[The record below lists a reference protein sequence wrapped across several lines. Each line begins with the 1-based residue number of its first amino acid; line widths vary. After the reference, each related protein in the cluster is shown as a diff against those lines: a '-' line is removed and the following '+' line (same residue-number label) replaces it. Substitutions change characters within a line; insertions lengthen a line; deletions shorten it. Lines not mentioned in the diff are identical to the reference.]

1 MSEVLTA
8 PPTEAVQE
16 AERKSQDQRKEILA
30 RLVTGQVAD
39 GARVESQSD
48 YQAVLVRGHRLNNT
62 LHLIL
67 TVVTFGLW
75 GLVWL
80 AVALIGG
87 EKRSVASVDE
97 WGNSSI
103 QRL

>member
-1 MSEVLTA
+1 MDVVA
-8 PPTEAVQE
+8 PPIEPEAASVKKSPD
-16 AERKSQDQRKEILA
+16 ERKELLA
-30 RLVTGQVAD
+30 RLVTAQVAD

-67 TVVTFGLW
+67 TIVTAGLW
-75 GLVWL
+75 GIVWL
-80 AVALIGG
+80 LLAIFTG